1 MKGLLRKNLIAH
13 KERNKLTSIIYSLT
27 LACVMFLVTSLNL
40 QIASIE
46 MMDGS
51 EFDYDL
57 AVFNLISSTSNNGAL
72 DPLIADP
79 ILKAQ
84 GDFVTDWGYT
94 TENAL
99 K

>member
-46 MMDGS
+46 MMDGV

-57 AVFNLISSTSNNGAL
+57 RVLNMISSTSNNGAL

-79 ILKAQ
+79 IL
-84 GDFVTDWGYT
+84 
-94 TENAL
+94 
-99 K
+99 